1 MVIAM
6 PNKRTRPTPKDPRK
20 ARPGLRQSLRKRVL
34 ATYDTCA
41 ICGREVD
48 KSLPPN
54 HPLAPQ
60 VDEIIPVSRGG
71 SPYDWDNLQLTHR
84 ECNIKKSNKMVG
96 DINVTKIENPYPVS
110 RAW

>member
-1 MVIAM
+1 MTK
-6 PNKRTRPTPKDPRK
+6 PRTKGVRVDPRK
-20 ARPGLRQSLRKRVL
+20 INSSLRATLRKRVL

-48 KSLPPN
+48 KTLDYLN
-54 HPLAPQ
+54 PLAPE

-71 SPYDWDNLQLTHR
+71 SPYDWDNLQLVHR
-84 ECNIKKSNKMVG
+84 ICNQRKGNKMVG
-96 DINVTKIENPYPVS
+96 DIDVKKIENPTPLS

>member
-1 MVIAM
+1 MSKPRKKGVHV
-6 PNKRTRPTPKDPRK
+6 DPRK
-20 ARPGLRQSLRKRVL
+20 INSALRASLRRRVI

-48 KSLPPN
+48 KSL
-54 HPLAPQ
+54 HYLDPLAPE

-71 SPYDWDNLQLTHR
+71 SPYDWDNLQLVHR
-84 ECNIKKSNKMVG
+84 VCNQRKGNRMAG
-96 DINVTKIENPYPVS
+96 DIDMKKVENPTPVS

>member
-1 MVIAM
+1 MSQ
-6 PNKRTRPTPKDPRK
+6 KRIHKTIKDPRK
-20 ARPGLRQSLRKRVL
+20 LRPSLRASLRARVI

-48 KSLPPN
+48 KTLPYLD
-54 HPLAPQ
+54 PLAPE

-71 SPYDWDNLQLTHR
+71 SPYDWDNLQLVHR
-84 ECNIKKSNKMVG
+84 ICNQKKGNKMAG
-96 DINVTKIENPYPVS
+96 DIDLKKVENPTPVS

>member
-1 MVIAM
+1 MA
-6 PNKRTRPTPKDPRK
+6 NKRLYKTAKDPRK
-20 ARPGLRQSLRKRVL
+20 QRPALRRSLRARVI

-48 KSLPPN
+48 KTLPPN
-54 HPLAPQ
+54 DPMAPE

-84 ECNIKKSNKMVG
+84 ICNQRKGNRMVG
-96 DINVTKIENPYPVS
+96 DIDVTKIENPTPNARS
-110 RAW
+110 W

>member
-1 MVIAM
+1 MLLMAK
-6 PNKRTRPTPKDPRK
+6 KRVHPTIKDPRK
-20 ARPGLRQSLRKRVL
+20 LRRALRDSLRKRVI

-48 KSLPPN
+48 KTL
-54 HPLAPQ
+54 HYLDPLAPE

-71 SPYDWDNLQLTHR
+71 SPYDWDNLQLVHR
-84 ECNIKKSNKMVG
+84 VCNQRKGNKMAG
-96 DINVTKIENPYPVS
+96 DIDLGKVENPTPVS